1 MNTPTRTAT
10 PTGTPPA
17 TATPTNTPLPTATP
31 TRVSG
36 VLPTVVVPTPTRTPV
51 SQVLPAATPPVREL
65 PRAGSGEMAAS
76 PGGPADGWFPW
87 PTVLG
92 GVFAAAGVAL
102 LFSGLHRRS
111 RDSER

>member
-1 MNTPTRTAT
+1 VVVTPRPT
-10 PTGTPPA
+10 PRP
-17 TATPTNTPLPTATP
+17 PTATP
-31 TRVSG
+31 I
-36 VLPTVVVPTPTRTPV
+36 
-51 SQVLPAATPPVREL
+51 SQVIPAEL
-65 PRAGSGEMAAS
+65 PRAGT
-76 PGGPADGWFPW
+76 GPADGWFPW